1 MRVIRSSVGVFL
13 IIVIATSFLVPHVL
27 AVSGKSIVNAK
38 LEWIRTPINGNV
50 SFGNIR
56 LGDSVSKD
64 QVLGEVTNTR
74 AEDSLLN
81 SLQLESSALN
91 TAIFDTD
98 NRHRQLSEQKSKL
111 SDSVHQ
117 SLLQLRQQTELKIN
131 TIETE
136 LLSAER
142 KRVQLRSQIQRYEAA
157 NEEYSEQKPFSVVSR
172 AMLED
177 HYNEVTEVEA
187 YISNQK
193 NALKLLATE
202 LQSAITGEFSSKNT
216 PLEQQKLKDLEQAT
230 ANIAT
235 ERQALLMKSEQLL
248 KDIEVRTASLDLN
261 KREEFTARVDG
272 VIWDIGYADGSY
284 VQNGDALV
292 AIADT
297 DSLVVECIFHQR
309 YLDSISV
316 GDFASINLMGSNEK
330 MTGKVEK
337 VLIRDPVRSSNLSA
351 FKFSSPENNEFK
363 VLITIDSNQ
372 DSAPRIGQ
380 RAKVVISKSKTSLIS
395 KLLLALSR

>member
-1 MRVIRSSVGVFL
+1 VTQNKSRSEKIDIVMRVIRSSVGVFL

-157 NEEYSEQKPFSVVSR
+157 NEEYS
-172 AMLED
+172 
-177 HYNEVTEVEA
+177 EVTEVEA